1 MHSTFLSRLAEQGVI
16 DQTQLSELAKRA
28 STDPRPLDRFVIE
41 ECELEEGRVL
51 EEAARWL
58 DVPFVSNLRIHEK
71 SIPQRFLDRVC
82 LDFAR
87 GQGVLGLE
95 ERDDAMLVATCQPFE
110 PQLLDDLAAA
120 LDGPVTPAFAR
131 RADILGIISSVYQE
145 DRNLAEA
152 AGANMADESLEALAK
167 QAESVSDLLSA
178 SDGGPIIQL
187 VNVTLFRALRARASD
202 VHIEPHYDHLS
213 VRYRIDGVL
222 HDVSSLPTRIQDAVT
237 TRIKVMGQMDIAEKR
252 LPQDGRSSVSL
263 GDSQVH
269 LRISSIPSQ
278 HGESLVIRLL
288 DRGSRRYDLDELGF
302 DDQDRAQIGT
312 LINYPHGV
320 ILVTGPTGSGKT
332 TTLYACLMAINAA
345 EKKLITIEN
354 PIEYQLENVIQIST
368 SDRKGM
374 TFASGLRS
382 VLRHD
387 PDVIM
392 VGEIRDL
399 ETATIA
405 TQAAQ
410 TGHLVFSTLHT
421 NDSSGAI
428 ARLIHLGI
436 EPFQVCSS
444 LVAVLAQRLVRLIC
458 PECRELAPPDQE
470 IVDLFQL
477 GLERLPPEGLWRGQG
492 CDHCISTGYWE
503 RTGLYELLKMDGDME
518 ALILARGTADEIR
531 RQAMTKGFR
540 TLRMDGVREVLL
552 GQTTLAEVARVTQTD
567 IA

>member
-1 MHSTFLSRLAEQGVI
+1 MPPHNPFLSRLAEQGLI
-16 DQTQLSELAKRA
+16 DQAKLSDLAERA
-28 STDPRPLDRFVIE
+28 PTDLRQVIE
-41 ECELEEGRVL
+41 ECDLDEGRVL

-58 DVPFVSNLRIHEK
+58 EIPFESNLRSHEK
-71 SIPQRFLDRVC
+71 SIPSRFLERVR

-87 GQGVLGLE
+87 SQGVIGLE
-95 ERDDAMLVATCQPFE
+95 EADDAMLVATCQPFV
-110 PQLLDDLAAA
+110 PQLFDDLAAM
-120 LDGPVTPAFAR
+120 LDCPIRPVFAR
-131 RADILGIISSVYQE
+131 RADILGIISSVYEE
-145 DRNLAEA
+145 DRSLVEA
-152 AGANMADESLEALAK
+152 AGADLAEESLEALAK
-167 QAESVSDLLSA
+167 RAESVSDLLGA

-187 VNVTLFRALRARASD
+187 VNVTLASALRARASD
-202 VHIEPHYDHLS
+202 VHIEPHDDHLS

-252 LPQDGRSSVSL
+252 LPQDGRTSVRL

-288 DRGSRRYDLDELGF
+288 DRGARLYDLDELGLA
-302 DDQDRAQIGT
+302 DQDRTQIGA

-320 ILVTGPTGSGKT
+320 MLVTGPTGSGKT

-354 PIEYQLENVIQIST
+354 PIEYQLENVIQIAT

-374 TFASGLRS
+374 TFASGLRH

-428 ARLIHLGI
+428 TRLIHLGI

-458 PECRELAPPDQE
+458 PECRELGPPDPE
-470 IVDLFQL
+470 IVERFQIE
-477 GLERLPPEGLWRGQG
+477 LERLPTEGLWRGRG
-492 CDHCISTGYWE
+492 CDHCINTGYWE
-503 RTGLYELLKMDGDME
+503 RTGLYELLKVDGDME
-518 ALILARGTADEIR
+518 KLILDRGTADEIR

-540 TLRMDGVREVLL
+540 TLRMDGVRKVLL
-552 GQTTLAEVARVTQTD
+552 GQTTLEEVARVTQSD
-567 IA
+567 VA